1 MIKKTVALEPIKDF
15 YIESLGRRKTS
26 RARVRLV
33 AQEKQLN
40 LKDNFIVNNK
50 TYLEYFPTLELQTI
64 VLSPLKL
71 TNSQSK
77 FKISAKIIGGGTC
90 GQAEALR
97 LGISKALIKTD
108 DSLRTQLKTA
118 GFLTRDP
125 RMKERK
131 KYGLKKARKGP
142 QWAKR

>member
-1 MIKKTVALEPIKDF
+1 MIKKTAVEEPAKDI

-77 FKISAKIIGGGTC
+77 FKISAKIIGGGTR